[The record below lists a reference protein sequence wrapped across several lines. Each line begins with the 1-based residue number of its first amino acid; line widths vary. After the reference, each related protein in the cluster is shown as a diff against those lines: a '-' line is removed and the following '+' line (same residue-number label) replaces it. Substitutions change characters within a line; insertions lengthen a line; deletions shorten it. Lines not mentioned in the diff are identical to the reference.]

1 MSWTGW
7 QGQTPRWHRASA
19 RLRWLTTAVVSA
31 IALMGAPQTAGA
43 QTEPRFDALVF
54 SKTTGFRHTEAIDAG
69 RAAIRELAAQHNFHV
84 DETEDSSQFTERNLA
99 RYDVV
104 VMLHPD
110 GQNVLL
116 DAQEI
121 AFERY
126 IQRGGGVVGIHAASN
141 MNRDWPWWRDLL
153 GGALFANHPPIQTAT
168 MRIEDRN
175 HPATEHLPATW
186 QWTDEWYN
194 FTADPRDKDVHV
206 VLSVD
211 ESTYTGGTMGEGHPI
226 AWCSNFDGGRTFYT
240 AIGHMASHYQDPLY
254 RGHILGAIEW
264 AARARESGR
273 RPNSCPGRNRPGI
286 PSDSSFDKVT
296 LDAGTENPMEL
307 AVAPDL
313 KVYYVELAGA
323 VKVWEP
329 ETRQTRLIGNIPVH
343 RGNENGLLG
352 LALDPEFASNR
363 HLYVFYSAPP
373 QEGPTGFQ
381 HLSRFTLKA
390 NGDLDTS
397 SERVLLRI
405 PHQRLICC
413 HSAGSLAFGPGGEL
427 YISTGDD
434 TTPFETNSFAPID
447 DDVLRNN
454 VPGDP
459 ENDANKAYD
468 ARRTSGNTNDLRGKI
483 LRIIPK
489 DNPTGAP
496 GPGNTYDIPPG
507 NLFQPFESDPTK
519 TRPEIY
525 TMGHRNPF
533 RISVD
538 QETGWLYNG
547 EVGPDANNDCFPGSS
562 TSCTNNPRGPRG
574 YDELNQIREAGNMGW
589 PYCIAANYTT
599 PDPIDSFA
607 YWDFTYPSGPS
618 GAQFDCSGAPGG
630 GPVNTSRY
638 NTGLT
643 QTPPAKSALLYWPY
657 TPYPAGFPFTDV
669 PTGGG
674 RTAIAGPIYHFQ
686 GGNPTETKFPAY
698 YDDKVF
704 FADWSRDWIATLTL
718 DDQGRA
724 AKVERFMG
732 NTRFRAP
739 HDMAMGPDGSLYLLE
754 WGEAFNF
761 AGGGINRDSGLYRI
775 DFARGKRTPL
785 ARASANPTSGPA
797 PLTVNFSSEGTE
809 DLDGD
814 AITLQWSFGDGT
826 TSTDANPT
834 HTYDNPG
841 TYTAQLRV
849 TDTTGKVGTATV
861 TIDVGNTRPTVRIDF
876 PEDGGFIDWGDDVN
890 YRVTVTDPE
899 DATIECDR
907 VRVQLGLLH
916 DAGGGASHIHPGTE
930 QTGCEGTFATQPD
943 PGHDAGAL
951 LQQVVTATYTDTGG
965 QPGSQPLTGGVTH
978 RLWPKTVQAEHF
990 NDQLGL
996 SIGDNNTA
1004 RGFFRVQS
1012 VTVGDWM
1019 YFDPINFR
1027 NIDQISVRYSAGG
1040 TSGGQLQLRLDAPDG
1055 PVVSTVDLPPTGGG
1069 NTYAN
1074 PVAPIAPT
1082 TGTHRLYFTFAPRPG
1097 GPQTNLGVNL
1107 DEFTFIGEGVG
1118 TG

>member
-1 MSWTGW
+1 MGGVSWRRGRSTHGS
-7 QGQTPRWHRASA
+7 RASGWSV
-19 RLRWLTTAVVSA
+19 RLSVGVALAAMLVVMGLPAAASA
-31 IALMGAPQTAGA
+31 QA
-43 QTEPRFDALVF
+43 EPRFDALVF

-69 RAAIRELAAQHNFHV
+69 KVAIRELATQHNFHV

-141 MNRDWPWWRDLL
+141 MNRDWAWWQDLL

-168 MRIEDRN
+168 MHVEDGN
-175 HPATEHLPATW
+175 HPATAHLPDEW
-186 QWTDEWYN
+186 EWTDEWYN
-194 FTADPRDKDVHV
+194 FTADPRDKDAHV
-206 VLSVD
+206 LLSVD
-211 ESTYTGGTMGEGHPI
+211 ETTYDGGQMGEGHPI
-226 AWCSNFDGGRTFYT
+226 AWCSNFDGGRAFYT
-240 AIGHMASHYQDPLY
+240 AIGHSAAHYDDPLY
-254 RGHILGAIEW
+254 LGHILGGMEW
-264 AARARESGR
+264 AAGVVGGKKNGTRGCGR
-273 RPNSCPGRNRPGI
+273 PNRPGI

-313 KVYYVELAGA
+313 SVYYVELAGA
-323 VKVWEP
+323 IKHWDP
-329 ETRQTRLIGNIPVH
+329 DTGQTRVIGNIPVH

-352 LALDPEFASNR
+352 LALDPRFATNR
-363 HLYVFYSAPP
+363 RLYVFYSAPP

-381 HLSRFTLKA
+381 HLSRFTLEA
-390 NGDLDTS
+390 DGDLDMG
-397 SERVLLRI
+397 SEKVLLRI

-413 HSAGSLAFGPGGEL
+413 HSAGSLAFGPGGQL

-434 TTPFETNSFAPID
+434 TTPFETSSFAPID
-447 DDVLRNN
+447 DDVLRTN

-483 LRIIPK
+483 LRIVPK
-489 DNPTGAP
+489 ANPTGEP
-496 GPGNTYDIPPG
+496 GPGNTYDIPQG
-507 NLFQPFESDPTK
+507 NLFGLAGRFPGVPGQ

-533 RISVD
+533 RIQVD

-547 EVGPDANNDCFPGSS
+547 EVGPDANND
-562 TSCTNNPRGPRG
+562 NVNRGPRG
-574 YDELNQIREAGNMGW
+574 YDELNQIRQAGNMGW

-599 PDPIDSFA
+599 PDPLDSFA
-607 YWDFTYPSGPS
+607 YRDFTYPSGPS
-618 GAQFDCSGAPGG
+618 GDAFDCSGAPGG

-638 NTGLT
+638 NTGLG
-643 QTPPAKSALLYWPY
+643 QTPPASPALLYWPY
-657 TPYPAGFPFTDV
+657 TPYPTGFPFTDV
-669 PTGGG
+669 PPGGG

-686 GGNPTETKFPAY
+686 GGNPAENKFPAF

-718 DDQGRA
+718 DAEGRA
-724 AKVERFMG
+724 AKVDRFMG

-775 DFARGKRTPL
+775 DYAKGKRTPL
-785 ARASANPTSGPA
+785 ARASASPTSGPA

-814 AITLQWSFGDGT
+814 EITLQWSFGDGS
-826 TSTDANPT
+826 TSTEANPT
-834 HTYDNPG
+834 HTYASAG
-841 TYTAQLRV
+841 AYTAQLRV
-849 TDTTGKVGTATV
+849 TDSTGKVGTATV
-861 TIDVGNTRPTVRIDF
+861 TINVGNTRPTVTIDF
-876 PEDGGFIDWGDDVN
+876 PEDGGFIDWGDEVAF
-890 YRVTVTDPE
+890 RVTVTDPE
-899 DATIECDR
+899 DATIDCNR

-930 QTGCEGTFATQPD
+930 QTGCVGTFATQPD

-951 LQQVVTATYTDTGG
+951 LMQVVTATYTDTGG
-965 QPGSQPLTGGVTH
+965 QPGSEPLQGGVTH
-978 RLWPKTVQAEHF
+978 RLWPKTIQAEHF
-990 NDQLGL
+990 NEQQGL
-996 SIGDNNTA
+996 SIADNNTA
-1004 RGFFRVQS
+1004 NGFFRVQS

-1019 YFDPINFR
+1019 YFEPMNFR
-1027 NIDQISVRYSAGG
+1027 NMNQVTVRYSAGS
-1040 TSGGQLQLRLDAPDG
+1040 TAGGRMEMRLDAPDG
-1055 PVVSTVDLPPTGGG
+1055 PVVATLELGPTGGG
-1069 NTYAN
+1069 NTYAQA
-1074 PVAPIAPT
+1074 VAPIAPT
-1082 TGTHRLYFTFAPRPG
+1082 TGTHRVYFTFAQRTG
-1097 GPQTNLGVNL
+1097 GPTNNLFNL
-1107 DEFTFIGEGVG
+1107 DELTFVGQGVANG
-1118 TG
+1118 

>member
-1 MSWTGW
+1 MRWTSRK
-7 QGQTPRWHRASA
+7 QGRSTRWASA
-19 RLRWLTTAVVSA
+19 SGRAARAGLAVALMAALAVVVT
-31 IALMGAPQTAGA
+31 PQPASA
-43 QTEPRFDALVF
+43 QTEPRFKALVF

-69 RAAIRELAAQHNFHV
+69 KAAIRELAAEHHFQV

-99 RYDVV
+99 GYDVV

-168 MRIEDRN
+168 MRVEDRN
-175 HPATEHLPATW
+175 HPATAHLPEDW
-186 QWTDEWYN
+186 EWTDEWYN
-194 FTADPRDKDVHV
+194 FTADPRDRDVHV
-206 VLSVD
+206 LLSVD
-211 ESTYTGGTMGEGHPI
+211 ESTYSGGTMGEGHPI
-226 AWCSNFDGGRTFYT
+226 AWCQNFDGGRAFYT
-240 AIGHMASHYQDPLY
+240 AIGHSASHYADQLY
-254 RGHILGAIEW
+254 RRHILGAIEW
-264 AARARESGR
+264 AAGVAQGKKKPLCGPARA
-273 RPNSCPGRNRPGI
+273 GI

-323 VKVWEP
+323 VKVWDP
-329 ETRQTRLIGNIPVH
+329 ETSQTRVIGNIPVH

-352 LALDPEFASNR
+352 LALDPNFQANR
-363 HLYVFYSAPP
+363 RLYVFYSAPP

-381 HLSRFTLKA
+381 HVSRFTLDA
-390 NGDLDTS
+390 NGDLDMS
-397 SERVLLRI
+397 SERVLLTI

-413 HSAGSLAFGPGGEL
+413 HSAGSMTFGPGGEL

-434 TTPFETNSFAPID
+434 TTPFETSSFAPID
-447 DDVLRNN
+447 DDVLRDN

-459 ENDANKAYD
+459 ESDANKAYD

-489 DNPTGAP
+489 ANPSGPP
-496 GPGNTYDIPPG
+496 GPGNTYDIPVG
-507 NLFQPFESDPTK
+507 NLFPPFESDPTR

-533 RISVD
+533 RIQVD
-538 QETGWLYNG
+538 EETGWLYNG
-547 EVGPDANNDCFPGSS
+547 EVGPDANNDSA
-562 TSCTNNPRGPRG
+562 TRGPRG

-589 PYCIAANYTT
+589 PYCIAANYST
-599 PDPIDSFA
+599 PDPLDSLA
-607 YWDFTYPSGPS
+607 YLDWTYPSGPS
-618 GAQFDCSGAPGG
+618 GDAFDCSGAPGG

-638 NTGLT
+638 NTGLA
-643 QTPPAKSALLYWPY
+643 QTPPAKPALLYWPY
-657 TPYPAGFPFTDV
+657 TPYPAGFPFTDI
-669 PTGGG
+669 PTGSG

-686 GGNPTETKFPAY
+686 GHSSAENKFPAF

-704 FADWSRDWIATLTL
+704 FADWSRDWVATLTL
-718 DDQGRA
+718 DANGNA
-724 AKVERFMG
+724 ATVDRFMG

-775 DFARGKRTPL
+775 DYAKGKRTPI
-785 ARASANPTSGPA
+785 ARAAADPTSGPA

-814 AITLQWSFGDGT
+814 PITLQWSFGDGS
-826 TSTDANPT
+826 TSTESNPS
-834 HTYDNPG
+834 HTYANAG
-841 TYTAQLRV
+841 AYTAQLRV
-849 TDTTGKVGTATV
+849 TDSTGKVGTATV
-861 TIDVGNTRPTVRIDF
+861 TINVGNTRPTVVIEF
-876 PEDGGFIDWGDDVN
+876 PEDGGFVDWGDEVDF
-890 YRVTVTDPE
+890 RVTVTDPE
-899 DATIECDR
+899 DTTIACDR

-916 DAGGGASHIHPGTE
+916 DAGGASHIHPGTE

-951 LQQVVTATYTDTGG
+951 LMQVVTATYTDSGG
-965 QPGSQPLTGGVTH
+965 QPGSEPLTGGVTH
-978 RLWPKTVQAEHF
+978 RLWPKTIQAEHF
-990 NDQLGL
+990 TGQQGL
-996 SIGDNNTA
+996 TIADSGSAN
-1004 RGFFRVQS
+1004 GFFRVQS

-1019 YFDPINFR
+1019 YFEPMNFK
-1027 NIDQISVRYSAGG
+1027 NMDAISVRYSAGS
-1040 TSGGQLQLRLDAPDG
+1040 TAGGLLELRLDAPDG
-1055 PVVSTVDLPPTGGG
+1055 PVISTLDLGPTGGG
-1069 NTYAN
+1069 NTYN
-1074 PVAPIAPT
+1074 EVVAPIAPT
-1082 TGTHRLYFTFAPRPG
+1082 VGTHRVYFTFAQRTG
-1097 GPQTNLGVNL
+1097 GPTSNLFNL
-1107 DEFTFIGEGVG
+1107 DELGFIGEGVAG
-1118 TG
+1118 N

>member
-1 MSWTGW
+1 MRLLTSWWRG
-7 QGQTPRWHRASA
+7 GSSAGRLVRWFGLCLAA
-19 RLRWLTTAVVSA
+19 GV
-31 IALMGAPQTAGA
+31 ALVPAAAAQTA
-43 QTEPRFDALVF
+43 PRFDALVF

-69 RAAIRELAAQHNFHV
+69 KVAIRQLAAEHNFHV

-141 MNRDWPWWRDLL
+141 MNRDWPWWQDLL

-168 MRIEDRN
+168 MQVEDPD
-175 HPATEHLPATW
+175 HPATSHLPSGGW

-194 FTADPRDKDVHV
+194 FTADPRDKEAHV
-206 VLSVD
+206 LLSVD
-211 ESTYTGGTMGEGHPI
+211 ESTYSGGTMGEGHPI
-226 AWCSNFDGGRTFYT
+226 AWCSNFDGGRAFYT
-240 AIGHMASHYQDPLY
+240 AIGHMASHYQDELY
-254 RGHILGAIEW
+254 LGHILGGIEW
-264 AARARESGR
+264 AAGVAPGKPNGNRGCG
-273 RPNSCPGRNRPGI
+273 RPNRSGI

-313 KVYYVELAGA
+313 KVYYVELAGT
-323 VKVWEP
+323 VKVWDP
-329 ETRQTRLIGNIPVH
+329 ETGQTRVIGTIPVH

-352 LALDPEFASNR
+352 LALDPRFQTNR
-363 HLYVFYSAPP
+363 RLYVFYSAPP

-381 HLSRFTLKA
+381 HVSRFTLEPD
-390 NGDLDTS
+390 GDLDMS

-434 TTPFETNSFAPID
+434 TTPFETSSYAPID
-447 DDVLRNN
+447 DDVLRTN
-454 VPGDP
+454 VPDDP
-459 ENDANKAYD
+459 ENDANRAYD

-483 LRIIPK
+483 LRIVPR
-489 DNPTGAP
+489 DDPTGPP
-496 GPGNTYDIPPG
+496 GPGTTYSIPAG
-507 NLFQPFESDPTK
+507 NLFGIAGRFPAVEAK

-533 RISVD
+533 RIAVD

-547 EVGPDANNDCFPGSS
+547 EVGPDANNDSA
-562 TSCTNNPRGPRG
+562 TRGPRG
-574 YDELNQIREAGNMGW
+574 YDELNQIRQAGNMGW

-599 PDPIDSFA
+599 PDPLDSFA
-607 YWDFTYPSGPS
+607 YRDWTYPSGPA
-618 GAQFDCSGAPGG
+618 GDAFDCSGAPGG

-638 NTGLT
+638 NTGLA
-643 QTPPAKSALLYWPY
+643 QTPPITPALLYWPY
-657 TPYPAGFPFTDV
+657 TPYPAGFPFPDV
-669 PTGGG
+669 PTGSG
-674 RTAIAGPIYHFQ
+674 RTAIAGPIYHFR
-686 GGNPTETKFPAY
+686 GGNPAEDKFPAF

-704 FADWSRDWIATLTL
+704 FADWSRDWMATLTL
-718 DDQGRA
+718 DAEGRA
-724 AKVERFMG
+724 AKVDRFMG

-775 DFARGKRTPL
+775 DYARGKRTPI
-785 ARASANPTSGPA
+785 ARATAEPTSGPA
-797 PLTVNFSSEGTE
+797 PLTVEFSSEGTE

-826 TSTDANPT
+826 TSTDPNPT
-834 HTYDNPG
+834 HTYANTG

-849 TDTTGKVGTATV
+849 TDATGRVGTGTV
-861 TIDVGNTRPTVRIDF
+861 TIHVGNTRPRVSFEI
-876 PEDGGFIDWGDDVN
+876 PEDGGFLDWGDEFD
-890 YRVTVTDPE
+890 YRVAVTDPE
-899 DATIECDR
+899 DATIACDR

-930 QTGCEGTFATQPD
+930 QTGCTGTSQTQPD

-951 LQQVVTATYTDTGG
+951 LMQVVTANYTDSGG
-965 QPGSQPLTGGVTH
+965 QPGSEPLTGGVTH
-978 RLWPKTVQAEHF
+978 RLWPKTIQAEHF
-990 NDQLGL
+990 TDQQGL
-996 SIGDNNTA
+996 SIADNNTA
-1004 RGFFRVQS
+1004 HGFFRVQS
-1012 VTVGDWM
+1012 VTVGDWL
-1019 YFDPINFR
+1019 YFEPMNFK
-1027 NIDQISVRYSAGG
+1027 NIDSISVRYSAGS
-1040 TSGGQLQLRLDAPDG
+1040 TAGGRLELRLDAPDG
-1055 PVVSTVDLPPTGGG
+1055 PVISTLELGPTGGG

-1074 PVAPIAPT
+1074 AVAPIAPT
-1082 TGTHRLYFTFAPRPG
+1082 AGTHRVYFTFAQRTG
-1097 GPQTNLGVNL
+1097 GPTNNLFNL
-1107 DEFTFIGEGVG
+1107 DELTVVGQGVASG
-1118 TG
+1118 

>member
-1 MSWTGW
+1 MSSVSWRRGRSMR
-7 QGQTPRWHRASA
+7 GCRAPG
-19 RLRWLTTAVVSA
+19 RAVRA
-31 IALMGAPQTAGA
+31 GLAGALAAAVLLGVPQAAGA
-43 QTEPRFDALVF
+43 QAEPRFDALVF

-69 RAAIRELAAQHNFHV
+69 KVAIRELAAQHNFHV

-126 IQRGGGVVGIHAASN
+126 IQRGGAVVGIHAASN
-141 MNRDWPWWRDLL
+141 MNRDWPWWQDLL

-168 MRIEDRN
+168 MHVEDGN
-175 HPATEHLPATW
+175 HPATAHLPAEW
-186 QWTDEWYN
+186 EWTDEWYN
-194 FTADPRDKDVHV
+194 FTADPRDKDAHV
-206 VLSVD
+206 LLSVD
-211 ESTYTGGTMGEGHPI
+211 ETTYDGGQMGEGHPI
-226 AWCSNFDGGRTFYT
+226 AWCSNFDGGRAFYT
-240 AIGHMASHYQDPLY
+240 AIGHSAAHYADPLY
-254 RGHILGAIEW
+254 LGHILGGIEW
-264 AARARESGR
+264 AAGVAGGKKGGKGTCG
-273 RPNSCPGRNRPGI
+273 PANRPGI

-313 KVYYVELAGA
+313 SVYYVELAGA
-323 VKVWEP
+323 VKHWDP
-329 ETRQTRLIGNIPVH
+329 ATGQTRVIGNIPVH

-352 LALDPEFASNR
+352 LALDPRFASNR
-363 HLYVFYSAPP
+363 RLYVFYSAPP

-381 HLSRFTLKA
+381 HVSRFTLGA
-390 NGDLDTS
+390 DGDLDMS

-405 PHQRLICC
+405 AHQRLICC

-434 TTPFETNSFAPID
+434 TTPFETSSFAPID

-483 LRIIPK
+483 LRIVPRAS
-489 DNPTGAP
+489 PSGEP
-496 GPGNTYDIPPG
+496 GPGTTYDIPAG
-507 NLFQPFESDPTK
+507 NLFGLAGRFPGVPGQ

-533 RISVD
+533 RIQVD

-547 EVGPDANNDCFPGSS
+547 EVGPDANNDSV
-562 TSCTNNPRGPRG
+562 TRGPRG
-574 YDELNQIREAGNMGW
+574 YDELNQIRQAGNMGW
-589 PYCIAANYTT
+589 PYCIAADWTT
-599 PDPIDSFA
+599 PDPLDSLA
-607 YWDFTYPSGPS
+607 YRDFTYPSGPS
-618 GAQFDCSGAPGG
+618 GDAFDCSGAAGG

-638 NTGLT
+638 NSGLG
-643 QTPPAKSALLYWPY
+643 QTPPITPALLYWPY
-657 TPYPAGFPFTDV
+657 TPYPTGFPFPDV
-669 PTGGG
+669 PPGGG

-686 GGNPTETKFPAY
+686 GGNPAENKFPAF

-718 DDQGRA
+718 DAEGRA
-724 AKVERFMG
+724 AKVDRFMG

-775 DFARGKRTPL
+775 DYAKGKRTPV
-785 ARASANPTSGPA
+785 ARASASPTSGPA

-814 AITLQWSFGDGT
+814 AITLQWSFGDGS
-826 TSTDANPT
+826 TSTEANPT
-834 HTYDNPG
+834 HTYAAPG
-841 TYTAQLRV
+841 AYTAQLRV
-849 TDTTGKVGTATV
+849 TDSTGKVGTATV
-861 TIDVGNTRPTVRIDF
+861 IINAGNTRPTVTIDF
-876 PEDGGFIDWGDDVN
+876 PEDGGFFDWGDDVDF
-890 YRVTVTDPE
+890 RVTVTDPE
-899 DATIECDR
+899 DATIDCNR

-916 DAGGGASHIHPGTE
+916 DAGGGASHVHPGTE
-930 QTGCEGTFATQPD
+930 QTGCVGTFATQPD

-965 QPGSQPLTGGVTH
+965 QPGSEPLQGGVTH
-978 RLWPKTVQAEHF
+978 RLWPKTIQAEHF
-990 NDQLGL
+990 TDQLGL
-996 SIGDNNTA
+996 SIADNNTA
-1004 RGFFRVQS
+1004 HGFFRVQS

-1019 YFDPINFR
+1019 YFEPMHFR
-1027 NIDQISVRYSAGG
+1027 NMDEVTVRYSAGS
-1040 TSGGQLQLRLDAPDG
+1040 TAGGRMEMRLDAPDG
-1055 PVVSTVDLPPTGGG
+1055 PVVATLELGPTGGG
-1069 NTYAN
+1069 NTYGQA
-1074 PVAPIAPT
+1074 VAPIAAT
-1082 TGTHRLYFTFAPRPG
+1082 TGTHRVYFTFAQRTG
-1097 GPQTNLGVNL
+1097 GPTNNLFNL
-1107 DEFTFIGEGVG
+1107 DEFTFVGRGVANG
-1118 TG
+1118 